1 LILLIKTVLVTGGA
15 GFIGSHLVRALLKKG
30 KRVVVVDNMNN
41 SYDPRLKR
49 ENLALIAKTFSPESQ
64 SDFIFIEKEIHQLS
78 VTQILTHVKSVD
90 AVIHLAAMAG
100 VRASIASPFLYEE
113 INALG
118 TLTLLETAR
127 SLNVR
132 KFILSS
138 SSSVYGINPNVP
150 WVESDALLLPISPYA
165 ASKISAELHCRV
177 YSHLYDMNCIVLRLF
192 TVYGPRQ
199 RPDLAISK
207 FIAQAYRDEVINLY
221 GDGSSARDYTFV
233 EDIVNGFVAAL
244 EKDIPG
250 FEIFNLGNCH
260 PISLLSLIA
269 AIENAMGKQ
278 LKIKQLPMQLGDVP
292 TTFAD
297 IRKAQSI
304 LGYNPQTELNKGIR
318 IQVRSFLSAQKH
330 FSV

>member
-1 LILLIKTVLVTGGA
+1 LIKTVLVTGGA
-15 GFIGSHLVRALLKKG
+15 GFIGFHLVGALLKKG
-30 KRVVVVDNMNN
+30 KKVVVVDNMND

-49 ENLALIAKTFSPESQ
+49 ENLTLIAKNVSPESQ
-64 SDFIFIEKEIHQLS
+64 GDFIFIEKEIRQLS
-78 VTQILTHVKSVD
+78 VSQVAAHVESVD
-90 AVIHLAAMAG
+90 AIIHLAAMAG
-100 VRASIASPFLYEE
+100 VRTSIASPSLYEE

-118 TLTLLETAR
+118 TLALLETAR

-132 KFILSS
+132 KFILGS
-138 SSSVYGINPNVP
+138 SSSVYGLNPNVP
-150 WVESDALLLPISPYA
+150 WVESDPLLLPISPYA
-165 ASKISAELHCRV
+165 VSKIGAELYCRV
-177 YSHLYDMNCIVLRLF
+177 YSHLYDMNCIALRLF

-207 FIAQAYRDEVINLY
+207 FIAQAYRDEVISLY

-244 EKDIPG
+244 ERDIQG
-250 FEIFNLGNCH
+250 FEIFNLGGCR

-269 AIENAMGKQ
+269 AIENEMGKK
-278 LKIKQLPMQLGDVP
+278 LKIKRLPMQLGDVP

-304 LGYNPQTELNKGIR
+304 LGYNPQTELNEGIR
-318 IQVRSFLSAQKH
+318 MQVRSFLNAQKTAC
-330 FSV
+330 V